1 MPATFTQLHIKQLD
15 IISIGR
21 EEAFMANPQV
31 VSLITT
37 SLVGVALVSAV
48 VEDAQAQSAAGRAAR
63 AAAYADCQTR
73 ADAAVPRMTN
83 TTDQMNHYMSFA
95 GCLQERG
102 FSVGRSLSPRRALA
116 SGAGR

>member
-1 MPATFTQLHIKQLD
+1 
-15 IISIGR
+15 
-21 EEAFMANPQV
+21 MANPQV